1 MVLPA
6 IVFDAALN
14 VDKHPQVLTRIGTVL
29 MPNTLISLLFIPL
42 FIAIAWVFKLNFD
55 AGSLILFALI
65 S

>member
-1 MVLPA
+1 MVLPV

-29 MPNTLISLLFIPL
+29 MPPTITSLLFIPL